1 MFDVVDRYFSELQT
15 EDELSLAQTEKLAT
29 EKNLEQIQKQYA
41 KQLVKITDLYAIEAR
56 LDQLKAAEII
66 SESKRVTA
74 LAGLRELTGSAP
86 VSLSK
91 LRAQVDYPEIP
102 GDLQQWLEMAQS
114 QNPAISAKQKA
125 IIAAETNVTAQKA
138 KYLPTADLQLNYY
151 NTNTGYQSSQQLP
164 YEVQTA
170 AVNVNVPIFSGGTT
184 YSQVNEAKYRL
195 QMSKNDNEAT
205 VRGITKETSD
215 AFLSTNAAT
224 HSIKASQRALE
235 STSKSLAAMEKGY
248 QLGVVTISDLIKA
261 QQDEFSAKK
270 DLAIA
275 KYNYIKN
282 RIRFMHAI
290 GSIGEENLHEV
301 NNWLETKN

>member
-1 MFDVVDRYFSELQT
+1 
-15 EDELSLAQTEKLAT
+15 
-29 EKNLEQIQKQYA
+29 
-41 KQLVKITDLYAIEAR
+41 
-56 LDQLKAAEII
+56 
-66 SESKRVTA
+66 
-74 LAGLRELTGSAP
+74 
-86 VSLSK
+86 
-91 LRAQVDYPEIP
+91 
-102 GDLQQWLEMAQS
+102 
-114 QNPAISAKQKA
+114 
-125 IIAAETNVTAQKA
+125 
-138 KYLPTADLQLNYY
+138 
-151 NTNTGYQSSQQLP
+151 
-164 YEVQTA
+164 
-170 AVNVNVPIFSGGTT
+170 
-184 YSQVNEAKYRL
+184 
-195 QMSKNDNEAT
+195 MSKNDNEAT

-224 HSIKASQRALE
+224 HSIKASQRTLE

-301 NNWLETKN
+301 NNWLETKNQ